1 VAMTWI
7 WVYLA
12 AWAVTTAI
20 TFLVSRHFSDHTR
33 SDRDIFA
40 VSLLAGAVWPFVL
53 IGVVELSSVAIYST
67 AETWLAAPDR
77 ADLVRDVV
85 VPMR

>member
-1 VAMTWI
+1 MAMTWI

-20 TFLVSRHFSDHTR
+20 TFLASRRFGDRTR
-33 SDRDIFA
+33 PDRDVFA

-53 IGVVELSSVAIYST
+53 VGVIELSSVAIYST
-67 AETWLAAPDR
+67 AETWLAEPDPE
-77 ADLVRDVV
+77 DLVSDVV

>member
-1 VAMTWI
+1 VATTWI

-20 TFLVSRHFSDHTR
+20 TFLVSRWFGDRTR
-33 SDRDIFA
+33 PDRDIFA

-53 IGVVELSSVAIYST
+53 IGVIELSSVAIYST
-67 AETWLAAPDR
+67 AETWLSESEPED
-77 ADLVRDVV
+77 VVGDVV